1 MGMDQFESNVKR
13 MLAQMK
19 EVIQKTETD
28 SFVLA
33 AK

>member
-33 AK
+33 VK

>member
-1 MGMDQFESNVKR
+1 MGMDQFENNVKR

-19 EVIQKTETD
+19 EVIQKTGTD

-33 AK
+33 EK

>member
-33 AK
+33 EK